1 MDAYPIKPKDIQGL
15 QIQRF
20 GPCRYHNPLKKA
32 GARGVRFV
40 ADDQF
45 VDVYTTHKH
54 ISAFKAAFEGVE
66 GQKGDEGVEPP
77 TFEMAGARKK
87 IFFNPAET
95 TVGIVTC
102 GGLCPGLNDVIRTLT
117 LTCVW
122 QYGVKKVLGF
132 TYGYSGLSQNAHSE
146 PILLNPQVVET
157 IHNDGGTI
165 LAAGRGPQQPADM
178 VDHLEDADV
187 DILFTVGGD
196 GTMRGA
202 REIVKEIHR
211 RKSKISVIGVP
222 KTIDN
227 DLVGVERSF
236 GFNTAV
242 ETSRAA
248 IIGAH
253 NEARGAWNGIGLVQL
268 MGRHSGFIASAAT
281 LANSDVNFC
290 FIPEDPVPLNGPDG
304 FLKNLEARLA
314 AKRHA
319 VIVVAEGACFV
330 DDAGPAETR
339 KDASGNVMAK
349 DLGVYLK
356 NRIIS
361 HMKTQ
366 GIPISLKYIDP
377 SYIIRSQ
384 PANSDDSAFCLE
396 LGVHAVHAAMAG
408 RTDMII
414 SYWNQHFVHVPMELP
429 TLGRK
434 KVNPDGD
441 LWQAVLTTTGQV
453 VAPIHETHA
462 KI

>member
-1 MDAYPIKPKDIQGL
+1 MDAYPINPNDLQGL

-20 GPCRYHNPLKKA
+20 GPCRFENPLKKA
-32 GARGVRFV
+32 DARGVRFID
-40 ADDQF
+40 DDQF

-54 ISAFKAAFEGVE
+54 ISAFKAACQGDRESQGVE
-66 GQKGDEGVEPP
+66 DLQRPA
-77 TFEMAGARKK
+77 FEMAGAREK
-87 IFFNPAET
+87 IFFNPQET

-122 QYGVKKVLGF
+122 QYGVKKVIGF

-146 PILLNPQVVET
+146 PITLTTEVVET

-165 LAAGRGPQQPADM
+165 LAAGRGPQEPADM
-178 VDHLEDADV
+178 VDHLEEADI
-187 DILFTVGGD
+187 DILFAVGGD

-202 REIVKEIHR
+202 REIVKEIQR
-211 RKSKISVIGVP
+211 RKSHISVIGVP

-227 DLVGVERSF
+227 DLMGVERSF

-242 ETSRAA
+242 ETARAA

-268 MGRHSGFIASAAT
+268 MGRHSGFIAAAAT

-290 FIPEDPVPLNGPDG
+290 FIPEDPAPLNGPDG
-304 FLKNLEARLA
+304 FLEKLEARLA

-319 VIVVAEGACFV
+319 VIVVAEGARFV
-330 DDAGPAETR
+330 DDEGPSETR
-339 KDASGNVMAK
+339 EDASGNVMAK
-349 DLGVYLK
+349 DVGLYLK
-356 NRIIS
+356 KRIIS
-361 HMKTQ
+361 HMKTR
-366 GIPISLKYIDP
+366 GVPISLKYIDP

-384 PANSDDSAFCLE
+384 PANSQDSAFCLE
-396 LGVHAVHAAMAG
+396 LGINAVHAAMTG
-408 RTDMII
+408 RTDMVI
-414 SYWNQHFVHVPMELP
+414 SYWNQHFVHVPMEL
-429 TLGRK
+429 TTKGRK
-434 KVNPDGD
+434 KVNPIGN

-453 VAPIHETHA
+453 VAPIHKTT
-462 KI
+462 